1 MEKIIEVKNLKK
13 YYNDKIVVDNLSFN
27 VGKVEIFGL
36 LGANGAGKTTTI
48 ESILG
53 IKKQVSGKV
62 TILDKDPIKD
72 RKILFE
78 EIGVQFQ
85 ETAYP
90 DKILVEELCQQVEC
104 LYKHPLD
111 YRKLLEQFNI
121 ISKIKSPISS
131 LSGGEKQKIFIV
143 LSLIPNPKILF
154 LDELTTGL
162 DPKARRDV
170 WNILLSLKNRG
181 ITIMITSHFMD
192 EVEKLC
198 DRILIIKEGKE
209 IFQGKVENAIKN
221 SPYEK
226 LEDAYLW
233 YIGEEL

>member
-1 MEKIIEVKNLKK
+1 MEEENMEKIIEVKNLKK
-13 YYNDKIVVDNLSFN
+13 YYNDKIVVDNLKFK
-27 VGKVEIFGL
+27 VGKSEIFGL

-198 DRILIIKEGKE
+198 DRILIIKE
-209 IFQGKVENAIKN
+209 
-221 SPYEK
+221 
-226 LEDAYLW
+226 
-233 YIGEEL
+233 